1 MPRRLS
7 VQQYCQG
14 IREGNRTTLGRAIT
28 LVESRLEKDQQL
40 AKQVIQE
47 LLPDTGK
54 AIRIG
59 ITGVPGVG
67 KSSMLD
73 NFGMLLVELGY
84 SVAVLAIDPSSTLHG
99 GSILGDKTRMNKL
112 ACHPMA
118 FIRPSPTD
126 QHLGGVARKT
136 REVMLLCEAFGFDI
150 IIVESV
156 GVGQSEVGL
165 ADMVDVFISLML
177 AGAGDELQGIKKG
190 LLEMADIIAINKA
203 DGENIPKAKLAE
215 KEYRSALHYLPQRHE
230 SWKAQTICISGL
242 YGLGL
247 PELWELIQEHRKALS
262 ESDELRKLRKLQE
275 KKWFHS
281 LLEFRILEKFFGQTG
296 IRNELLRLE
305 EEIQKGDLFVGVA
318 VEEILGRFVMV
329 DSNDTMD

>member
-7 VQQYCQG
+7 IQQYCQG
-14 IREGNRTTLGRAIT
+14 IQERNRTVLGRAIT
-28 LVESRLEKDQQL
+28 LVESRLEADQVL
-40 AKQVIQE
+40 GGKVIQE
-47 LLPDTGK
+47 LLPKTGK

-73 NFGMLLVELGY
+73 NFGMFLIEQGY

-112 ACHPMA
+112 STHPSA

-136 REVMLLCEAFGFDI
+136 REAMLLCEAFGFDI

-165 ADMVDVFISLML
+165 ADMVDVFLSLML
-177 AGAGDELQGIKKG
+177 SGAGDELQGIKKG
-190 LLEMADIIAINKA
+190 LLEIADIIAINKA
-203 DGENIPKAKLAE
+203 DGENVHSAKLAE
-215 KEYRSALHYLPQRHE
+215 KEYRSALQYLPQRHKA
-230 SWKAQTICISGL
+230 WKAETICISGM

-247 PELWELIQEHRKALS
+247 SELWALIQRHREALERS
-262 ESDELRKLRKLQE
+262 GELQALRKSQE
-275 KKWFHS
+275 RKWFHS
-281 LLEFRILEKFFGQTG
+281 LLELRILEKFFAEKSIIEKMARQ
-296 IRNELLRLE
+296 E
-305 EEIQKGDLFVGVA
+305 EEIQNGELFVGVA
-318 VEEILGRFVMV
+318 VDELINQFFHSRYSL
-329 DSNDTMD
+329 S